1 MGKFHRNCVL
11 FDSPSKHVVP
21 SLWQV
26 LRVPSRS
33 LSYLK
38 KMQKFFQSEY
48 TAEELMVK
56 LKHQMLDVEQQDQK
70 FRPERHKI
78 LGPDLASAHFL
89 LARGASVKFLDDDMW
104 HRAIQNKILLPR
116 HKIDSMYVEGID
128 ASNTRLMYEAFDCLA
143 NLSKLRYLSLK
154 NCEFIDDWCLDRFHI
169 FRDTLEFLDLSGCSN
184 ISERGIASLHKLSKL
199 DSLILKDLPNLKELE
214 FVVVMLQGFHTNCR
228 ILTSSMTELS
238 PKEHLLST

>member
-1 MGKFHRNCVL
+1 MAVL
-11 FDSPSKHVVP
+11 LERHVVP

-33 LSYLK
+33 SSYLK
-38 KMQKFFQSEY
+38 KMQRFFQTEY
-48 TAEELMVK
+48 TIDELTGK
-56 LKHQMLDVEQQDQK
+56 LKSQMLDIEQQDQMY
-70 FRPERHKI
+70 RPERHRI

-104 HRAIQNKILLPR
+104 HRAIQNKVLLPR
-116 HKIDSMYVEGID
+116 HKIAGMYVEGID
-128 ASNTRLMYEAFDCLA
+128 ASNTRLMYEAFDSLVY
-143 NLSKLRYLSLK
+143 LSKLRYLSFK

-169 FRDTLEFLDLSGCSN
+169 FSDTLEFLDLSGCPN

-214 FVVVMLQGFHTNCR
+214 FVVVMLQDFHINCR
-228 ILTSSMTELS
+228 ILTSNMIEQS
-238 PKEHLLST
+238 PKEHLLSQ